1 MFVDAL
7 SRPHSAPVTVCSIE
21 KTATEKTPPIL
32 DKQIIVS
39 TQRWDK
45 LLHQTY
51 LCLKKLWPTTS
62 KLDPKLASIIHKT
75 HIFDDVVCTFDQ
87 SGKRVIWVPN
97 SLRPLLLYLVHDR
110 AGHFSAKYTLQKL
123 KENWFWPGMTTDVDK
138 FCASCDTCAQSK
150 ACLLYTSPSP
160 RD

>member
-1 MFVDAL
+1 M
-7 SRPHSAPVTVCSIE
+7 
-21 KTATEKTPPIL
+21 
-32 DKQIIVS
+32 S
-39 TQRWDK
+39 TQRRDK

-51 LCLKKLWPTTS
+51 LCLKKLWPPS
-62 KLDPKLASIIHKT
+62 KLDSKLASLVRKT
-75 HIFDDVVCTFDQ
+75 HIYDDVVCTFDQ

-110 AGHFSAKYTLQKL
+110 AGHFSSTYTLQKL

-150 ACLLYTSPSP
+150 APHQYTKMPLQKLEPVVLQFGEKFHSCLNTMA
-160 RD
+160 